1 MPTMARRPRLPLTLL
16 LASGLG
22 ASGLVACS
30 DYDLVQFDGDD
41 VFQQLE
47 ASEVDVLLAIDNS
60 CSMQPYQDEL
70 AENFDNF
77 LTYFEEGDVDYR
89 LGVVTSTIIDVQP
102 NDYCTQAQ
110 VDAIPAGGQL
120 VGDADGPTIITPDTP
135 DGADVF
141 AEIVDVGVCGAGF
154 EAGIE
159 SAYRALTG
167 PVSENYNDGFLRD
180 DAYLSVIFVSDEQD
194 FSPLRVN
201 DYINGFRDV
210 KGARDREV
218 FNASALVVTDI
229 EECSSAQQAA
239 GEVGSRYI
247 DVAEQTG
254 GVIGSICAEDFTSI
268 VNELSLA
275 SSRLT
280 DTFYLTKLPDVATL
294 AIYVDDGECGDEDGE
309 LDGCQ
314 VDCDGGAY
322 PWSFE
327 LHDEDGLVVDKD
339 DCEEDEGCRAAIV
352 FERTSLP
359 PVGSQISA
367 RYNFGD
373 GDPDDFCESDEDDE

>member
-1 MPTMARRPRLPLTLL
+1 MMARRPWLPAAVLL
-16 LASGLG
+16 GAGLG
-22 ASGLVACS
+22 GCS

-89 LGVVTSTIIDVQP
+89 LGVVTSTITTVTP
-102 NDYCTQAQ
+102 NDYCSQADI
-110 VDAIPAGGQL
+110 DAIPAGGQL
-120 VGDADGPTIITPDTP
+120 VGDGDGPTIITPETP
-135 DGADVF
+135 DGAAVF
-141 AEIVDVGVCGAGF
+141 ADIVDVGVCGAGF

-159 SAYRALTG
+159 SAYQALTG

-180 DAYLSVIFVSDEQD
+180 DAYLSIIFVSDEQD
-194 FSPLRVN
+194 FSPLKVN

-210 KGARDREV
+210 KGAREREV
-218 FNASALVVTDI
+218 FNASALVITDLD
-229 EECSSAQQAA
+229 ECSSAQQQA
-239 GEVGSRYI
+239 GEVGTRYI
-247 DVAEQTG
+247 DVAQQTG
-254 GVIGSICAEDFTSI
+254 GVVGSICAEDFTSI
-268 VNELSLA
+268 VTELSLA

-280 DTFYLTKLPDVATL
+280 DTFYLSKLPDVASLTV
-294 AIYVDDGECGDEDGE
+294 YVDDGDCADEDGE
-309 LDGCQ
+309 LDGCESE
-314 VDCDGGAY
+314 CDGGTY
-322 PWSFE
+322 PWVFE
-327 LHDEDGLVVDKD
+327 LHDADGNTIDESDCDDEDD
-339 DCEEDEGCRAAIV
+339 CRAAIV
-352 FERTSLP
+352 FDRSNLP

-373 GDPDDFCESDEDDE
+373 GDPDDFCDSDEDEE

>member
-1 MPTMARRPRLPLTLL
+1 MVRRPRLSITFL
-16 LASGLG
+16 LAAGLG
-22 ASGLVACS
+22 GCS

-47 ASEVDVLLAIDNS
+47 ASEVDVLLVIDNS

-89 LGVVTSTIIDVQP
+89 LGVVTSTIVDVSP
-102 NDYCTQAQ
+102 NDYCSQAD

-120 VGDADGPTIITPDTP
+120 MGDSDGPTIITPDTP
-135 DGADVF
+135 NGADVF

-159 SAYRALTG
+159 SAYRALAG
-167 PVSENYNDGFLRD
+167 PVSENYNEGFLRD
-180 DAYLSVIFVSDEQD
+180 DAYLSIVFVSDEQD

-201 DYINGFRDV
+201 DYINGFRAV
-210 KGARDREV
+210 KGAREREV
-218 FNASALVVTDI
+218 FNASALVVTDL
-229 EECSSAQQAA
+229 EECDADQQRA
-239 GEVGSRYI
+239 GAVGTRYI
-247 DVAEQTG
+247 DVAEQAG
-254 GVIGSICAEDFTSI
+254 GVIGSICAQDFTNI
-268 VNELSLA
+268 VTELSLA

-280 DTFYLTKLPDVATL
+280 DTFYLSKLPDVTTL
-294 AIYVDDGECGDEDGE
+294 AIYVDDGDCSDEDDE
-309 LDGCQ
+309 LDACQ
-314 VDCDGGAY
+314 IDCDGGEY
-322 PWSFE
+322 PWIFT
-327 LHDEDGLVVDKD
+327 LHDDEGNVIDED
-339 DCEEDEGCRAAIV
+339 DCEEDDGCRGAIV
-352 FERTSLP
+352 FERSSLP

-373 GDPDDFCESDEDDE
+373 GDPDDFCDSDDSDEDDE